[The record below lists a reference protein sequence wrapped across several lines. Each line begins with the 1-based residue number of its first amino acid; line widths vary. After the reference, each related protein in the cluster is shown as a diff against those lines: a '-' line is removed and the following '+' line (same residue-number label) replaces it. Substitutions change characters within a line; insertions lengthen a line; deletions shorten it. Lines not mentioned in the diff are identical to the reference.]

1 MSTTYKYHATR
12 YCLRIL
18 KGGLSVL
25 RRLIHRFARNHTTGI
40 PRLLETTTV
49 AAEGLYGGMKA

>member
-1 MSTTYKYHATR
+1 MNTTYKYHATR

-25 RRLIHRFARNHTTGI
+25 RRLIHRFARNHTRGI
-40 PRLLETTTV
+40 PRLWETTMV
-49 AAEGLYGGMKA
+49 MAEGLSSEMKA